1 MSNLVLI
8 AENETN
14 IIESLSFLLKRAGY
28 EVAVALNGAEVLEKI
43 HELRPKVVIL
53 DVMMP
58 EYNGF
63 EVLEKLNSD
72 PIFQTTKFL
81 MLTAKGQEADKNK
94 AMELGA
100 DRYITKPFS
109 NKEVIDCVEELQRE
123 LA

>member
-28 EVAVALNGAEVLEKI
+28 EVAVALNGAEVLKKI
-43 HELRPKVVIL
+43 HELKPKVVIL

>member
-1 MSNLVLI
+1 MRNLVLI

-14 IIESLSFLLKRAGY
+14 IIESLSFLLTRAGY
-28 EVAVALNGAEVLEKI
+28 DVAVALNGAEVLEKI
-43 HELRPKVVIL
+43 HELKPRVVIL

-72 PIFQTTKFL
+72 PIFESTKFL